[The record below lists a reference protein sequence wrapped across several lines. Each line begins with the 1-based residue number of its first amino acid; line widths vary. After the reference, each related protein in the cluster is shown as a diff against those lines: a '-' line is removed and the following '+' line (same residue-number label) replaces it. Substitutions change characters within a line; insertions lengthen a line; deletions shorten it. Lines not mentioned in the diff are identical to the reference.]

1 MVKQPGTTPATPK
14 WKQNRWGLFLPGY
27 KVSIVTVTVSAIR
40 LKGKEWWNAVDQ
52 GFMESSWI
60 SDKLFLEHLDRLFP
74 KNCRKSKSRFPTIM
88 TERRIIEWVQWG
100 ICRLCQRVFLHLL
113 QQCLVIEKPAAVKE
127 TGHSTTRKKILLDS
141 SHPCICCLSS
151 RNHLWHRIPQKDL
164 RWATC

>member
-100 ICRLCQRVFLHLL
+100 ICRLCQRVFPHLL
-113 QQCLVIEKPAAVKE
+113 QQCLGPSHRKTSCSKRNGAFDNEKKDS
-127 TGHSTTRKKILLDS
+127 TGLFTSLYLL
-141 SHPCICCLSS
+141 P
-151 RNHLWHRIPQKDL
+151 
-164 RWATC
+164 